1 MEQGLTIDWKV
12 LIGQFINFAILFF
25 ILKKIAY
32 GPFLALMKK
41 RREDIENGL
50 NKAKEAEENL
60 NKIREVKEKADKENE
75 ERKKQII
82 FEAENQGKK
91 RIEEAL
97 ILAEKEKEAILLK
110 AQKDAQ
116 LFKESEKERSKK
128 ILIENAFILTESILK
143 ENIDEEKNR
152 KIVEEFL
159 GKIWEKKKK

>member
-159 GKIWEKKKK
+159 GKI